1 MARDIRT
8 EKVEYTDP
16 EHIYINGVQW
26 VSLNRFLKLKKEV
39 TNQGCEENRL
49 LQAKVTQLEKE
60 NQALAT
66 LLNLK
71 KEGDQYVSRN

>member
-1 MARDIRT
+1 MTRDVRT
-8 EKVEYTDP
+8 EKVEYIDS
-16 EHIYINGVQW
+16 EHIYVNGIQW

-39 TNQGCEENRL
+39 TNQGCEETRL

-71 KEGDQYVSRN
+71 KKGDQYVSRK